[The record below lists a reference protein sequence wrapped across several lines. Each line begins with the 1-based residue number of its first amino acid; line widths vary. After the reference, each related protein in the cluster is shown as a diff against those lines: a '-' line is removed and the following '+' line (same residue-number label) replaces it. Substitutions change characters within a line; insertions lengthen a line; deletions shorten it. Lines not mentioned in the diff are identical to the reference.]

1 MSFKRPRTD
10 FNHARL
16 CSLVTLGPSECHWR
30 NSSPHWREFHLPEN
44 MKMGKSQPIISEYT
58 MSDQIGSWYLV
69 KRPKQLRRMLRP
81 RFVIL
86 ASHSPQ
92 LFLPPGIA
100 LSTHLPLKHHRLAA
114 GAGQKEVLLGLVL
127 RQRRAVARGSQL
139 RRPIAPLFYPYQVS
153 CSPDVVFSLLHSP
166 PPMTWCKDKMNHD

>member
-10 FNHARL
+10 FNHTRL

-44 MKMGKSQPIISEYT
+44 MKMGKIQPIISEYT

-81 RFVIL
+81 SSMEVCCTRFSF
-86 ASHSPQ
+86 AS
-92 LFLPPGIA
+92 A
-100 LSTHLPLKHHRLAA
+100 VLAA
-114 GAGQKEVLLGLVL
+114 RDRSLHPSASRAPSPSSWSRSKRSLVL

-139 RRPIAPLFYPYQVS
+139 RRPIVSYQVS

-166 PPMTWCKDKMNHD
+166 PPMTWCKDKMNHEP

>member
-1 MSFKRPRTD
+1 MIGLESIKDMHMIHCVCPNRTQQWLTAMCLPFSASSEGRIRNLGLRSKID
-10 FNHARL
+10 DDCYAR
-16 CSLVTLGPSECHWR
+16 VAW
-30 NSSPHWREFHLPEN
+30 
-44 MKMGKSQPIISEYT
+44 
-58 MSDQIGSWYLV
+58 
-69 KRPKQLRRMLRP
+69 
-81 RFVIL
+81 RFVVL

-100 LSTHLPLKHHRLAA
+100 LSTHLPLEHHHLAA

>member
-1 MSFKRPRTD
+1 MERQNLSFKRPRTD

-44 MKMGKSQPIISEYT
+44 MKMGKIQPIISEYT

-81 RFVIL
+81 SSMEVCCTRFSF
-86 ASHSPQ
+86 AS
-92 LFLPPGIA
+92 A
-100 LSTHLPLKHHRLAA
+100 VLAA
-114 GAGQKEVLLGLVL
+114 RDRSLYPSASRAPSPSSWSRSKRSLAWPCTAAKES
-127 RQRRAVARGSQL
+127 RCQRKPTSEANCAIIL
-139 RRPIAPLFYPYQVS
+139 PVS
-153 CSPDVVFSLLHSP
+153 SLLLSR
-166 PPMTWCKDKMNHD
+166 CGI

>member
-1 MSFKRPRTD
+1 MILRRGC
-10 FNHARL
+10 L

-30 NSSPHWREFHLPEN
+30 NFSPHWREFHLPEN
-44 MKMGKSQPIISEYT
+44 MKMGKIEPIISEYT

-81 RFVIL
+81 SSMEVCCTRFSFASAVL
-86 ASHSPQ
+86 AARDRSLHPS
-92 LFLPPGIA
+92 A
-100 LSTHLPLKHHRLAA
+100 THLPLEHHRLAA